1 MPDNEN
7 DLFATVNK
15 IKFNNFSSNL
25 QQNNDK
31 RCIIYTKK
39 DSEKIILEANKMG
52 KVIKSTLMCI
62 IEHLITKSPIFIKI
76 CQNAGEKVINRE
88 AREIAVDSKINDKIN
103 GLYKATSF
111 YYH

>member
-1 MPDNEN
+1 M
-7 DLFATVNK
+7 
-15 IKFNNFSSNL
+15 IKDAL
-25 QQNNDK
+25 YIQ
-31 RCIIYTKK
+31 KK
-39 DSEKIILEANKMG
+39 NPEKIILEANKIG